1 MLDHNAAMSCKYW
14 KDTFSSKFLNFC
26 KKSPVL
32 LSVDIRVQDGEEGVL
47 VTHVNSNSK
56 YFFPFVYET
65 PVKDFIAHIK
75 NVLVERHYP
84 RIVEEILEKHELTP
98 EEIVIKI
105 EKGAEIDN
113 LSKYEMRSTG
123 SRIYRIDKIL
133 AWKQIAIL
141 VLESS
146 TFENDAIGT
155 SYRYKFNGGSLVIFL
170 KRYRSGKFKSIE
182 EASNHF
188 LSKSLLIDTIRTAE
202 QKNEPSNQSKT
213 REKTEDSEDSEDPEQ
228 IEKQETQE
236 EAI

>member
-1 MLDHNAAMSCKYW
+1 MLDHSAAMSCKYW

-56 YFFPFVYET
+56 YFFPFEYET

-75 NVLVERHYP
+75 NLLIERHYP

-105 EKGAEIDN
+105 EKGVEIDN

-170 KRYRSGKFKSIE
+170 KKYRSGKFKSIE

-188 LSKSLLIDTIRTAE
+188 LSKSLLIDTIRTSE
-202 QKNEPSNQSKT
+202 QKKVAEPSSQS
-213 REKTEDSEDSEDPEQ
+213 EKRKETEDPEDPEQ
-228 IEKQETQE
+228 EENQENQK
-236 EAI
+236 EAN